1 MLFFCFSSG
10 WIDRVGQSK
19 ETKTLFLLFISP
31 ERRKGSNLNISFH
44 PLDKWGREKRLRQK
58 EKQQQ
63 LEREKGVFFFP

>member
-58 EKQQQ
+58 KKQQ
-63 LEREKGVFFFP
+63 LERKKGVFFFP